1 MKWEKLANETKEKV
15 TMALIKQK
23 SANHVSKVKGPIRCH
38 TCQLKCLDAEHYL
51 SHICKPISSPSLTRL
66 PISR

>member
-1 MKWEKLANETKEKV
+1 
-15 TMALIKQK
+15 MALIKPR

-51 SHICKPISSPSLTRL
+51 SHVCKPISSPSLTRL